1 MGEIQYVLFTP
12 THPNIIIQCAR
23 KSVCEVFSF
32 CMKYLKSVMYFIMHL
47 SLNQPRQSPCLGT
60 ACGTASLIGKTAL
73 GGSELFGGA
82 QIPLAKPS
90 DSFSECVYM
99 YHGLIRECVIFELLF
114 HFFLNIHSGVE
125 LLDYMVALFS
135 VKFSHQFT
143 SPAAV

>member
-99 YHGLIRECVIFELLF
+99 RSKTWAYKG
-114 HFFLNIHSGVE
+114 
-125 LLDYMVALFS
+125 
-135 VKFSHQFT
+135 T
-143 SPAAV
+143 SYF